1 MIIGI
6 VGLGLI
12 GTSLALSLKKGFG
25 DLYLWG
31 VDNDCEVLGYLSEK
45 KIFDVLE
52 KRLDRFK
59 DLIRETDCVFI
70 SVHPSSVMDVV
81 KNIESYVKEGVIITD
96 TASTKSKIMSY
107 VNNDEFLRKIFIG
120 GHPLAGREISGPL
133 GAVDNLFDRK
143 IYFLCPAIEV
153 SKEKIGSLEKLLKK
167 ISATPLIID
176 PEVHDEILAFT
187 SHLPQIIAYLLSYVA
202 INENNIDF
210 FGSGFKDIT
219 RIAKSDYN
227 LWVDIVKENNIKIKK
242 ALGEFEKTLRDLVEK
257 LEKEDF
263 VSIEK
268 LFKESK
274 EKRLKLRD

>member
-1 MIIGI
+1 
-6 VGLGLI
+6 
-12 GTSLALSLKKGFG
+12 
-25 DLYLWG
+25 
-31 VDNDCEVLGYLSEK
+31 
-45 KIFDVLE
+45 
-52 KRLDRFK
+52 
-59 DLIRETDCVFI
+59 
-70 SVHPSSVMDVV
+70 MDVV

-133 GAVDNLFDRK
+133 GAVDNLFDGK

-167 ISATPLIID
+167 INATPLIID